1 MVTKKGAIMEI
12 QINNKTY
19 RVISNRI
26 ISESEIKKIEDAI
39 RLKESQKT
47 SPRIKPKKKFCVAFR
62 K

>member
-1 MVTKKGAIMEI
+1 MEI